1 MFNIIDSIERN
12 NKDKKKQI
20 FIRITIIKKSRET
33 FFFKKKYRNL
43 QALTQNENDKKE
55 NYNSNP
61 ILQSSLNR
69 ILQLQR

>member
-55 NYNSNP
+55 NYNGNP